1 MSLPVR
7 PVQPIGRATLVALA
21 TFTLVK
27 LLLPLVSAPPF
38 GYFRDELYFIVCGL
52 RPDWGYVDHPPLAPL
67 LAAAGW
73 KLFGETL
80 YGVRFFPAL
89 SGAVT
94 VALTVLLARRLGA
107 GPFGQALAGLALLL
121 APFYLV
127 VGAKLST
134 DSFEV
139 LFWTLLAWAT
149 LRLVQEGDPRL
160 WMLFGAAAG
169 LGLEAKHSVVFFA
182 FALVAGLFA
191 VRRWDLLTS
200 RWVLAG
206 AGLGLLLFLPNLVW
220 QWQHGW
226 PTLEL
231 LNNIRVGN
239 KNVVLGPLAYL
250 GEQVFLLGP
259 LNLPLWL
266 AGLLWLLRARDDRN
280 LRVFGVAW
288 LVTFALIVSLKGKAY
303 YLGPAYPI
311 LFAAGAVAFERFTAT
326 GLRRGLR
333 ALWVGLSLAF
343 TALILPIGFPL
354 LSPERT
360 AAHLAWIGIAP
371 KATEH
376 SHDGV
381 LPQNLADRLGWEE
394 MVAGLA
400 RAHGSLPAAE
410 RAKAGIVVQNFGQA
424 GAVDI
429 LGRPHGLP
437 PALSGHQNYFL
448 WGPRGFTGEV
458 LLVLD
463 DAHGLLPELCASV
476 QDLGPAGSHPH
487 ALPGEQRN
495 RIYVCRGLRQP
506 LAELWPRIKVWM

>member
-1 MSLPVR
+1 LTR
-7 PVQPIGRATLVALA
+7 QPLARETWIALA
-21 TFTLVK
+21 AFALVK
-27 LLLPLVSAPPF
+27 LLLPLVDTAPF
-38 GYFRDELYFIVCGL
+38 GYFRDELYLIVCGL

-73 KLFGETL
+73 RLFGETL
-80 YGVRFFPAL
+80 YGVRFFPAVF
-89 SGAVT
+89 GAAT

-107 GPFGQALAGLALLL
+107 GPFGQALAGLGLLL

-127 VGAKLST
+127 IGAKLST

-139 LFWTLLAWAT
+139 LFSTLLAWAT
-149 LRLVQEGDPRL
+149 LRLVQDGDPRAWL
-160 WMLFGAAAG
+160 LFGAAAG
-169 LGLEAKHSVVFFA
+169 LGLEAKHSILFFA
-182 FALVAGLFA
+182 LGLVAGLVV
-191 VRRWDLLTS
+191 VRRWDLLKS
-200 RWVLAG
+200 RRVAAG
-206 AGLGLLLFLPNLVW
+206 AGLAVLLFLPNLLW
-220 QWQHGW
+220 QWRHGW
-226 PTLEL
+226 PTFEL
-231 LNNIRVGN
+231 LNNIRLGD

-266 AGLLWLLRARDDRN
+266 LGLFWLLRAQDDRH
-280 LRVFGVAW
+280 LRAFGVAW
-288 LVTFALIVSLKGKAY
+288 LVTFAVIVALKGKAY

-311 LFAAGAVAFERFTAT
+311 LFAGGAVAFERFTAT

-343 TALILPIGFPL
+343 TALILPMGFPL

-371 KATEH
+371 KPTEH

-400 RAHGSLPAAE
+400 RAYRSLPAAD
-410 RAKAGIVVQNFGQA
+410 RAAAGIFVQNFGQA
-424 GAVDI
+424 GAVDV
-429 LGRPHGLP
+429 LGRGHGLP

-458 LLVLD
+458 LLVVD
-463 DAHGLLPELCASV
+463 DGPGALPELCASLE
-476 QDLGPAGSHPH
+476 DLGPAGSHPY
-487 ALPGEQRN
+487 ALPGERRN
-495 RIYVCRGLRQP
+495 RIYLCRGLRPP
-506 LAELWPRIKVWM
+506 LDQLWPRVKVWM